1 MSRSLRRGA
10 LAATAI
16 VFSIAS
22 LSACGAG
29 NNAQTLGV
37 RPDNAAVSVGTVKIQ
52 NAVVITQP
60 KLDAEG
66 PAVVSAMLFNNG
78 SKAETLEAVELPG
91 SNSPVKLT
99 AASGSGPITVPA
111 GGSVLLGGKG
121 NASAVIEK
129 GREAAKDGNAQEVV
143 FKLSETGDVRLKAYV
158 VPATSYFAGFG
169 PAEVPQKPAEQKP
182 AESLPPA
189 PPSGA
194 PTGSPTGSPT
204 ASNTPVAPAD
214 GGEGVAEGEGA
225 APSDSAS
232 ASHAGH

>member
-16 VFSIAS
+16 VISIAS

-29 NNAQTLGV
+29 NDAQTLGV
-37 RPDNAAVSVGTVKIQ
+37 KPDNAATSVGTVKIQ
-52 NAVVITQP
+52 NAMVITQP

-78 SKAETLEAVELPG
+78 SKAETLEAIELPG
-91 SNSPVKLT
+91 TNAEVKLT

-111 GGSVLLGGKG
+111 GGSVLIGGKG

-129 GREAAKDGNAQEVV
+129 GREAAQDGNAQEVV
-143 FKLSETGDVRLKAYV
+143 FKLSETGDVGLKAFV
-158 VPATSYFAGFG
+158 IPATSYFAGYG
-169 PAEVPQKPAEQKP
+169 PEEVPQKPAEQSP
-182 AESLPPA
+182 A
-189 PPSGA
+189 GT

-204 ASNTPVAPAD
+204 TTPGAPA
-214 GGEGVAEGEGA
+214 GGDEASSA
-225 APSDSAS
+225 TPSDSAS
-232 ASHAGH
+232 ASHGADH

>member
-10 LAATAI
+10 LAATALA
-16 VFSIAS
+16 FSIAS

-29 NNAQTLGV
+29 NNAQSLEIK
-37 RPDNAAVSVGTVKIQ
+37 PDNAATSVGTVKIQ
-52 NAVVITQP
+52 NALVITQP

-78 SKAETLEAVELPG
+78 AKAETLEAVELPG
-91 SNSPVKLT
+91 SDAPVKLT

-143 FKLSETGDVRLKAYV
+143 FKLSETGDVRLEAFV
-158 VPATSYFAGFG
+158 VPATNYFAGFG
-169 PAEVPQKPAEQKP
+169 PSQVPQQPADQAP
-182 AESLPPA
+182 TSVPPA
-189 PPSGA
+189 PPSGR
-194 PTGSPTGSPT
+194 PTGSPSGSP
-204 ASNTPVAPAD
+204 AAPDAPAEDND
-214 GGEGVAEGEGA
+214 GGAEGP

-232 ASHAGH
+232 ASHGTEH

>member
-1 MSRSLRRGA
+1 MSRSLRRGV

-37 RPDNAAVSVGTVKIQ
+37 RPDHAATSVGTVKIQ
-52 NAVVITQP
+52 NAMVITQP
-60 KLDAEG
+60 KPDAEG

-78 SKAETLEAVELPG
+78 SKAETLEAIELPG
-91 SNSPVKLT
+91 TDAQVKLT
-99 AASGSGPITVPA
+99 AAGGSGQITVPA
-111 GGSVLLGGKG
+111 GGSVLIGGQG

-129 GREAAKDGNAQEVV
+129 GREAARNGDAQEVV
-143 FKLSETGDVRLKAYV
+143 FKLSETGDVGLEAFV
-158 VPATSYFAGFG
+158 IPATSYFAGYG
-169 PAEVPQKPAEQKP
+169 PTEVPQKPAEQSP
-182 AESLPPA
+182 ASTPPA

-194 PTGSPTGSPT
+194 PTGSPTGSP
-204 ASNTPVAPAD
+204 AAPDAPN
-214 GGEGVAEGEGA
+214 EGDQAPE

-232 ASHAGH
+232 ASHDAGH

>member
-37 RPDNAAVSVGTVKIQ
+37 KPDNAATSVGTVKIQ
-52 NAVVITQP
+52 NAMVITQP
-60 KLDAEG
+60 KPGAEG

-78 SKAETLEAVELPG
+78 SKAETLEAIELPG
-91 SNSPVKLT
+91 TDAQVKLT
-99 AASGSGPITVPA
+99 AAGGSGPITVPA
-111 GGSVLLGGKG
+111 GGSVLIGGQG
-121 NASAVIEK
+121 NASAVIDK
-129 GREAAKDGNAQEVV
+129 GREAAQNGDAQEVV
-143 FKLSETGDVRLKAYV
+143 FKLSETGDVGLEAFV
-158 VPATSYFAGFG
+158 IPATSYFAGYG
-169 PAEVPQKPAEQKP
+169 PTEVPQQPAEQSP
-182 AESLPPA
+182 ASTPPA

-194 PTGSPTGSPT
+194 PTGSPTGSP
-204 ASNTPVAPAD
+204 AAPDAPN
-214 GGEGVAEGEGA
+214 EGDEAPE

-232 ASHAGH
+232 ASHDAGH

>member
-29 NNAQTLGV
+29 NDAQTLGV
-37 RPDNAAVSVGTVKIQ
+37 KPDNAATSVGTVKVQ

-60 KLDAEG
+60 KPDAEG

-78 SKAETLEAVELPG
+78 AKAETLEAIELPG
-91 SNSPVKLT
+91 SKLPVKLT
-99 AASGSGPITVPA
+99 AAGGSGPITVPA

-129 GREAAKDGNAQEVV
+129 GREAAKNGGAQEVV
-143 FKLSETGDVRLKAYV
+143 FKLSETGDVRLEAFV
-158 VPATSYFAGFG
+158 VPATSYFAGYG
-169 PAEVPQKPAEQKP
+169 PGEVPQQSAAPT
-182 AESLPPA
+182 SVPPA
-189 PPSGA
+189 PPSGQ
-194 PTGSPTGSPT
+194 PTGSPSGSP
-204 ASNTPVAPAD
+204 AAPDAPAEDND
-214 GGEGVAEGEGA
+214 GAEGPT
-225 APSDSAS
+225 PSDSAS
-232 ASHAGH
+232 ASHGEDH